1 MHSEV
6 ILFIATI
13 IIIII
18 MINNADY
25 IYRSASLLNKF
36 SARDHMMTTFWHL
49 WAFPALHWFILP
61 H

>member
-1 MHSEV
+1 MHSGI
-6 ILFIATI
+6 ILFIATII

-36 SARDHMMTTFWHL
+36 SARDHVMTTF
-49 WAFPALHWFILP
+49 
-61 H
+61 